1 MISKDKQIEVKANAK
16 DIKGLADL
24 LVDFGRT
31 YDDSIQGLEDL
42 LIEAIITAGYRK
54 ASEVAR
60 EIIKYLA
67 KLVDDKEIL
76 MCFGGQSSWFIKVD
90 DVTDLI
96 AELNKKYT

>member
-1 MISKDKQIEVKANAK
+1 MSIDERIKIAEEKREEAFKINSMHFIDYWDGYIAALKEVN
-16 DIKGLADL
+16 
-24 LVDFGRT
+24 
-31 YDDSIQGLEDL
+31 E
-42 LIEAIITAGYRK
+42 EGYRK
-54 ASEVAR
+54 ASEVAK
-60 EIIKYLA
+60 EITKYLA